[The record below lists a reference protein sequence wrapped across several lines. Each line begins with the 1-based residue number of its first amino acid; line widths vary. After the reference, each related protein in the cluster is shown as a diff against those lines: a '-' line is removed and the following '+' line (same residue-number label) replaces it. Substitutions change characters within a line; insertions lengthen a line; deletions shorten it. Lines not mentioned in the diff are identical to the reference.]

1 MRAKGTAPGDPPAN
15 RVAGHR
21 SCAEAHGTMS
31 SVRKLRFLVLLVA
44 IACTSQTTTQTAAG
58 CQFQNRAEFHRGPL
72 FKQGADLDVAVA
84 DDDASRERGL
94 MGVTDLGA
102 NDGMAFTWTEP
113 TDATFWMK
121 DTLIPLSIAFV
132 DAGGHVITISEMTPC
147 TADPCRTY
155 AADGPYTTA
164 IEANANW
171 FEDHHI
177 EIGDEMTLRVT
188 PCPS

>member
-1 MRAKGTAPGDPPAN
+1 MRAKGTAPRGSRAN
-15 RVAGHR
+15 RVAIHR
-21 SCAEAHGTMS
+21 SCAGTHGTMS
-31 SVRKLRFLVLLVA
+31 DVRMLKLLVLLLS
-44 IACTSQTTTQTAAG
+44 IACTSQTTTETVAG
-58 CQFQNRAEFHRGPL
+58 CQFQDHADFQRGPL
-72 FKQGADLDVAVA
+72 FKQGAELDVDIA

-94 MGVTDLGA
+94 MGITDLGT

-113 TDATFWMK
+113 TDTTFWMK

-132 DAGGHVITISEMTPC
+132 DAAGRVITISEMTPC

-177 EIGDEMTLRVT
+177 EIGDQMSLSVT